1 MAGILVAMERSAPVR
16 EPQLERQG
24 RRLVHP
30 AWRFLLI
37 ALVVAIPGIVLVLIN
52 NSWSL
57 PFGIF
62 LLLLASLPGGVGI
75 ALLFSASVARWA
87 ARHRLFA

>member
-1 MAGILVAMERSAPVR
+1 MQHPQAVQ

-24 RRLVHP
+24 KKLAAP
-30 AWRFLLI
+30 GWRFLALGLI
-37 ALVVAIPGIVLVLIN
+37 VVIPGIVLVLID

-57 PFGIF
+57 PFGIA
-62 LLLLASLPGGVGI
+62 LILIASLPAGVGF
-75 ALLFSASVARWA
+75 ALLTSSSVARWA